1 MLPSSFV
8 MWDVAPESITQP
20 PCWYRLF
27 KAAIRPALSHA
38 SAAEEDGIDW
48 KTGAAVVV

>member
-27 KAAIRPALSHA
+27 RAAIRPALSHA
-38 SAAEEDGIDW
+38 GAAEEDDVDRKMG
-48 KTGAAVVV
+48 TAVVA

>member
-1 MLPSSFV
+1 
-8 MWDVAPESITQP
+8 MWDVALESITQP

-38 SAAEEDGIDW
+38 GAAEEDIVDW
-48 KTGAAVVV
+48 KTGTTVVV